1 MPASPVARR
10 LPMLGSASLCA
21 AALALSAC
29 GGGGGSTT
37 TATTAAA
44 PSKQQAAT
52 KPAPDPCRRQVGGFL
67 KSMTALRGNLAVGL
81 SYEQYAAAMH
91 GVRAAYGKVPV
102 EQLTLDCLSATGA
115 PAEQALNKY
124 TDAAN
129 AWGECL
135 AEAGCTTA
143 SIEHGLQRRWRVA
156 SHYLS
161 EAQ

>member
-1 MPASPVARR
+1 
-10 LPMLGSASLCA
+10 MLGMASLCV

-37 TATTAAA
+37 TATTATAE
-44 PSKQQAAT
+44 QQARA
-52 KPAPDPCRRQVGGFL
+52 KPAGDPCRRQVGGFL

-91 GVRAAYGKVPV
+91 GVRAAYDKVPV
-102 EQLTLDCLSATGA
+102 ERLTLDCLSATGA
-115 PAEQALNKY
+115 PAERALNKY

-143 SIEHGLQRRWRVA
+143 SIEHALQRKWRVA
-156 SHYLS
+156 AHYLS
-161 EAQ
+161 EAE

>member
-1 MPASPVARR
+1 
-10 LPMLGSASLCA
+10 MLGLASLCA

-29 GGGGGSTT
+29 GGGEGSTT

-44 PSKQQAAT
+44 SKQQARA
-52 KPAPDPCRRQVGGFL
+52 KPASDPCRRQVGGFL
-67 KSMTALRGNLAVGL
+67 RSMTALRGSLAVGL

-91 GVRAAYGKVPV
+91 GVRAAYDKVPV
-102 EQLTLDCLSATGA
+102 ERLTLDCLSTTGA
-115 PAEQALNKY
+115 PAERALNKY

-143 SIEHGLQRRWRVA
+143 SIEHALQRRWRVA
-156 SHYLS
+156 AHYLS
-161 EAQ
+161 EAE

>member
-1 MPASPVARR
+1 
-10 LPMLGSASLCA
+10 MLGLASLCA
-21 AALALSAC
+21 AALTLSAC
-29 GGGGGSTT
+29 GGGKSAT
-37 TATTAAA
+37 TATTAAV
-44 PSKQQAAT
+44 KQQVRA
-52 KPAPDPCRRQVGGFL
+52 KPAGDPCRRQVGGFL
-67 KSMTALRGNLAVGL
+67 RSMTALRGSLAVGL

-102 EQLTLDCLSATGA
+102 ERLTLDCLSATGA

-143 SIEHGLQRRWRVA
+143 SIEHALQRRWRIA

-161 EAQ
+161 EAR

>member
-1 MPASPVARR
+1 
-10 LPMLGSASLCA
+10 MLGLASLCA
-21 AALALSAC
+21 AALTLSAC
-29 GGGGGSTT
+29 GGAGESTT

-44 PSKQQAAT
+44 PSKQQAGT
-52 KPAPDPCRRQVGGFL
+52 KPAADPCRRQLGGLL

-102 EQLTLDCLSATGA
+102 TRLTLDCLSATGA
-115 PAEQALNKY
+115 PAERALNKY

-161 EAQ
+161 EARSD

>member
-10 LPMLGSASLCA
+10 LPMLGMASLCM

-37 TATTAAA
+37 TATTATAE
-44 PSKQQAAT
+44 QQARA
-52 KPAPDPCRRQVGGFL
+52 KPAGDPCRRQVGGFL

-91 GVRAAYGKVPV
+91 GVRAAYDKVPV
-102 EQLTLDCLSATGA
+102 ERLTLDCLSATGA
-115 PAEQALNKY
+115 PAERALNKY

-143 SIEHGLQRRWRVA
+143 SIEHALQRKWRVA
-156 SHYLS
+156 AHYLS
-161 EAQ
+161 EAE